1 MKTIR
6 PYLPWT
12 IRILVAI
19 LFLVSALA
27 KLWPSPAFAL
37 GTFEAK
43 QLFPLGFPC
52 ELAQHFSRLMI
63 ALEITLG
70 FGLLQP
76 HYLKKI
82 IVPATIG
89 LLAVFCIHLTY
100 SILSDIGGN
109 CGCFGELIPMTPSQ
123 ALIKNIITIGLLV
136 VLYRMLPKD
145 REPSRFS
152 YLALGYTVF
161 ALILYMIAPIEK
173 CGTDEGAIPSA
184 VIVPDEPVEDTTGTI
199 LIDSTGK
206 TINVDPKTGGKAE
219 EKVKDTSPKKVKSRY
234 SQFVPDAIKLDE
246 GKKILC
252 FFAPGCD
259 HCRATAKALTRM
271 KKADP
276 NFPKIYI
283 IFMDEEANLIPDF
296 FAAAGEQYSYQVADI
311 VKFWGMIGSSNDV
324 PGVAYL
330 WNGNVRYFANGTDD
344 NGPNPNMFTEK
355 GLKAELDKVK

>member
-12 IRILVAI
+12 IRVLVAI
-19 LFLVSALA
+19 LFLVSAFA
-27 KLWPSPAFAL
+27 KLYPSPAFAL

-82 IVPATIG
+82 IVPATTG
-89 LLAVFCIHLTY
+89 LLVLFCIHLTY

-136 VLYRMLPKD
+136 ILYRMLPKD
-145 REPSRFS
+145 TEPNRFS
-152 YLALGYTVF
+152 YLALGYTLL

-173 CGTDEGAIPSA
+173 CDVNDNAIPTA
-184 VIVPDEPVEDTTGTI
+184 VIIPDEPMVDTTRT
-199 LIDSTGK
+199 LVLDSTGK
-206 TINVDPKTGGKAE
+206 TIKVDPTKNGKVDE
-219 EKVKDTSPKKVKSRY
+219 PVKDTSPKKVKSRY
-234 SQFVPDAIKLDE
+234 SQFVPDAIKIDE

-259 HCRATAKALTRM
+259 HCRATAQALTRM
-271 KKADP
+271 KKEDP

-283 IFMDEEANLIPDF
+283 IFMDEESNLIPDF

-344 NGPNPNMFTEK
+344 NGPNPNMFTD
-355 GLKAELDKVK
+355 KALRKELDKVK

>member
-12 IRILVAI
+12 IRVLVAI

-27 KLWPSPAFAL
+27 KLWPSPSLAL

-43 QLFPLGFPC
+43 QLLTLGFPDW
-52 ELAQHFSRLMI
+52 LAPHFSRLMI
-63 ALEITLG
+63 ALEFALG
-70 FGLLQP
+70 FGLLQR
-76 HYLKKI
+76 HHLKRI
-82 IVPATIG
+82 VVPATIG
-89 LLAVFCIHLTY
+89 LLVVFCVHLTY
-100 SILSDIGGN
+100 SILNNVGGN
-109 CGCFGELIPMTPSQ
+109 CGCFGELLPMTPTE
-123 ALIKNIITIGLLV
+123 ALIKNIISVGLLG
-136 VLYRMLPKD
+136 VLYRMLPTD
-145 REPSRFS
+145 TPPNRYS
-152 YLALGYTVF
+152 YLGLLYTAIALVIY
-161 ALILYMIAPIEK
+161 IIAPIQK
-173 CGTDEGAIPSA
+173 SSSDAGSVPSA
-184 VIVPDEPVEDTTGTI
+184 VIIPDEPVNDTTQTI
-199 LIDSTGK
+199 TLDSTGK
-206 TINVDPKTGGKAE
+206 TVKVDPKNDGKVDE
-219 EKVKDTSPKKVKSRY
+219 PVKDTSPKKVKSRY

-259 HCRATAKALTRM
+259 HCRATAKTLTRM

-283 IFMDEEANLIPDF
+283 IFMDEETNLIPDF

-330 WNGNVRYFANGTDD
+330 WNGNVRYFANGSDEQ
-344 NGPNPNMFTEK
+344 GPNPNMFTEK
-355 GLKAELDKVK
+355 ALRKELDKVK